1 MAANDNINDIN
12 NKENLDK
19 FQVYALPE
27 NMAYAY
33 DHLKNNQISGSVE
46 RQVDPLTSELEGRTV
61 YLVPGNATLKKP
73 LPPKEGFNI
82 CFNEEMDEWEYVAI
96 TPSKDE
102 LSKKLL
108 QEIQNSEESKNVNKL
123 NELNSYLYNT
133 DWYVVRMNETGTPMP
148 EDISTKRSEARE
160 EISRLRPIIESQKES
175 LTAMYEEYNKLVDPE
190 GIYNS

>member
-1 MAANDNINDIN
+1 MTANDNINDIIN
-12 NKENLDK
+12 NEN
-19 FQVYALPE
+19 ALPE
-27 NMAYAY
+27 NLAYAY
-33 DHLKNNQISGSVE
+33 DHLKNNQISGTVE

-96 TPSKDE
+96 TLSKDE
-102 LSKKLL
+102 LSKKLF
-108 QEIQNSEESKNVNKL
+108 QEIQNSEESKNINKL
-123 NELNSYLYNT
+123 NELESYLYST

-148 EDISTKRSEARE
+148 EYISIKRSDARE

-190 GIYNS
+190 GKFNS